1 MPFNVRNKDFWSGM
15 MLIAI
20 GVGAGWIAQGYPMG
34 TVLRMGSGY
43 FPTILSGILIAF
55 GVALLFRALKTTESI
70 EPGWSFRA
78 LVILPIAFIAFGYL
92 LDRAGLIPAL
102 LVLVIGSALAGSEF
116 RLVEVIG
123 LAVLLTVLS
132 IAIFIYG
139 LGLPYPMLVWP
150 PRLGH

>member
-15 MLIAI
+15 MLIVI
-20 GVGAGWIAQGYPMG
+20 GGGAAWIAQDYRMG
-34 TVLRMGSGY
+34 TVLRMGSGF
-43 FPTILSGILIAF
+43 FPTVLGGILVVF
-55 GVALLFRALKTTESI
+55 GVALLFRAVKTTESI

-78 LVILPIAFIAFGYL
+78 LIILPIAFIAFGYL

-102 LVLVIGSALAGSEF
+102 LVLIIGSALAGPEF
-116 RLVEVIG
+116 RLVEVVG
-123 LAVLLTVLS
+123 VAVLLTVLS

-150 PRLGH
+150 PRFGH